1 MAHDGTSRRWV
12 LPVIGVAV
20 VALVAALLLFQPWKL
35 VLDQKVDEA
44 APVAVAGTGTPPGS
58 AAGGPVG
65 TTGTAAAGS
74 SSGSA
79 AATTTAFVAK
89 AHPTSGQV
97 RLVPTADGTVVR
109 IEGLDTD
116 NGPDL
121 VVHLVP
127 ATADAGNAALGEGAL
142 DLGPLKGN
150 VGNQNYAVPA
160 GTDLSK
166 YRSVVIWCR
175 RFAVPFGAAP
185 LPA

>member
-44 APVAVAGTGTPPGS
+44 APTAVASAPTSGATG
-58 AAGGPVG
+58 A
-65 TTGTAAAGS
+65 TGATGAGS
-74 SSGSA
+74 SGSGGGA
-79 AATTTAFVAK
+79 AATTTFVAK

-97 RLVPTADGTVVR
+97 RLVPTAEGTVVR

-121 VVHLVP
+121 IVHLVP

-150 VGNQNYAVPA
+150 VGNQNYVVPA
-160 GTDLSK
+160 GTDLSR

-185 LPA
+185 LPT

>member
-1 MAHDGTSRRWV
+1 MATDGTRRRWV
-12 LPVIGVAV
+12 LPVIGVAL
-20 VALVAALLLFQPWKL
+20 VAVVAALALFQPWKL
-35 VLDQKVDEA
+35 VLDQEVDEA
-44 APVAVAGTGTPPGS
+44 APTAVAS
-58 AAGGPVG
+58 APTSG
-65 TTGTAAAGS
+65 TTGGTATAAGS
-74 SSGSA
+74 SSGSGNA
-79 AATTTAFVAK
+79 AATTAFVAK

-97 RLVPTADGTVVR
+97 RLVPTADGSVVR

-127 ATADAGNAALGEGAL
+127 ATADAANAALGEGAL

-150 VGNQNYAVPA
+150 VGNQNYVVPA
-160 GTDLSK
+160 GTDLSR

-185 LPA
+185 LPS